1 MTSEV
6 RRDYAG
12 RRDTF
17 KGRQKRKKKEK
28 LPPNLIKLLVMK
40 RLYMSP
46 EDTRGRLNFVVLG
59 SFSWL
64 TLYLTTVQLVWNLIE
79 SIPTSLSGLSANV
92 YSHPPLSL
100 LTDGAGDTWTA
111 TRLHLLK
118 LRSTHRNHSQHL
130 CNRFSW
136 NPTSNGCLQR
146 VQTSALRG
154 SSNSIAGYAFG
165 IRLLSWIWT
174 IIHL

>member
-1 MTSEV
+1 M

-17 KGRQKRKKKEK
+17 KGHQKKKERKKK
-28 LPPNLIKLLVMK
+28 LPPNLIKLLVME

-46 EDTRGRLNFVVLG
+46 QDTHARLNFVVPG
-59 SFSWL
+59 SLSWL

-79 SIPTSLSGLSANV
+79 SIPTALSGLSANV

-118 LRSTHRNHSQHL
+118 LHPRRSTHRKP
-130 CNRFSW
+130 FTA
-136 NPTSNGCLQR
+136 PLQS
-146 VQTSALRG
+146 VFLKSYLEWMFTE
-154 SSNSIAGYAFG
+154 SSNVGFEG
-165 IRLLSWIWT
+165 VQE
-174 IIHL
+174 

>member
-1 MTSEV
+1 MRVGETRLKDV
-6 RRDYAG
+6 
-12 RRDTF
+12 
-17 KGRQKRKKKEK
+17 KKEK
-28 LPPNLIKLLVMK
+28 LPSNLFKLLVMK
-40 RLYMSP
+40 TLYMSP
-46 EDTRGRLNFVVLG
+46 QDTHVRLNFVVLG

-64 TLYLTTVQLVWNLIE
+64 TLYLTTVQFVWNLIE

-118 LRSTHRNHSQHL
+118 LHPGRSTHRNHSQHL

-146 VQTSALRG
+146 VQASALRG
-154 SSNSIAGYAFG
+154 SRNSIAGYAFG